1 MENLGQKW
9 TFIIGHSLKKVLNQ
23 TQKKGAN
30 FRKIGALLDNSR
42 QNVIFGI

>member
-1 MENLGQKW
+1 MNLYNW
-9 TFIIGHSLKKVLNQ
+9 TLIKKGAQ
-23 TQKKGAN
+23 SDTKKGAN